1 MKKIYSSA
9 YVADCDLLRVSLS
22 LAGIESTMKNE
33 FGNPIGL
40 VLVGGV
46 TTFTWPEVWVNDG
59 DYAEAVKIAD
69 ATIEAARECGTA
81 KPNNP
86 ATALPLWRCPTCG
99 EEVEETMNA
108 CWKCEAE
115 RPQQ

>member
-1 MKKIYSSA
+1 MKQVYSSA

-40 VLVGGV
+40 ALVGGV
-46 TTFTWPEVWVNDG
+46 TTFTWPEVWVSDG
-59 DYAEAVKIAD
+59 DYAEAMKLAD
-69 ATIEAARECGTA
+69 ATIQAARERGAA
-81 KPNNP
+81 KPENLANAQP
-86 ATALPLWRCPTCG
+86 PWRCPTCG
-99 EEVEETMNA
+99 EEVEGTMDA

-115 RPQQ
+115 RPQP